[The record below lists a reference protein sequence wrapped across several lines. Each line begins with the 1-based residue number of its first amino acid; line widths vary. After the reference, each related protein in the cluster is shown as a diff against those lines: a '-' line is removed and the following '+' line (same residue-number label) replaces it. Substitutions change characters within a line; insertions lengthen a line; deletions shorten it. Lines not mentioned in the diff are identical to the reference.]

1 MSISGTTSLPDAFI
15 KQLSSTLPEA
25 ELLLEALK
33 SDALTS
39 IRYNTRKNLPDDIA
53 RHIPWCNAGQYLKER
68 PIFTLDPLL
77 HAGGYYV
84 QEASS
89 MFLEQ
94 AILQL
99 NLDKQP
105 LKVLDACASPG
116 GKSTHLLSLLHP
128 ESLLVANE
136 TIKTRQAA
144 LVENVIKWGHDNVIV
159 TNNDVS
165 AIGEL
170 THFFDVIVCDAPCSG
185 EGLFRKDKEAV
196 NHWSLENVELCS
208 ARQKRIVHDLW
219 MALKPGGFFIYS
231 TCTYNEKENEDNVL
245 KFLKELDAECTPL
258 NSSEFEGVMES
269 KKENAICYRFYPH
282 KIKGEGFA
290 LSVLRKNDGE
300 IIKSRARNNS
310 RFSLLDNK
318 TRNSITDYVASS
330 EQKLFLRHEANIFFI
345 PTSLEKDLA
354 MLSGAL
360 RIIHAGTAIGEIKRD
375 DVIPSH
381 ELALSLNINRN
392 KFQVIDV
399 DKQTALHILKGQTQF
414 NFDADNGYCLITYS
428 QIPFAFLKK
437 IGNRFNNLYP
447 KNWYIRM
454 QI

>member
-1 MSISGTTSLPDAFI
+1 MSISNPASFPDAFI

-25 ELLLEALK
+25 ELLLEILK
-33 SDALTS
+33 GDALTS
-39 IRYNTRKNLPDDIA
+39 IRYNTRKNLPSDNSE
-53 RHIPWCNAGQYLKER
+53 RIPWCNAGRYLKER
-68 PIFTLDPLL
+68 PVFTLDPLL
-77 HAGGYYV
+77 HAGAYYV

-99 NLDKQP
+99 NLDRRP

-144 LVENVIKWGHDNVIV
+144 LMENTVKWGHDNLIV

-196 NHWSLENVELCS
+196 NHWSLENIEMCS
-208 ARQKRIVHDLW
+208 ARQQRIVHDLW
-219 MALKPGGFFIYS
+219 SALKPGGIFIYS

-245 KFLKELDAECTPL
+245 RFLKELDAECVPL
-258 NSSEFEGVMES
+258 NISEFEGVVES
-269 KKENAICYRFYPH
+269 KKENAICYRFFPH

-290 LSVLRKNDGE
+290 FSVLKKNDSE
-300 IIKSRARNNS
+300 ITKLRGRNNT
-310 RFSLLDNK
+310 RYPLLDNK
-318 TRNSITDYVASS
+318 TKNVIVDYVTGS
-330 EQKLFLRHEANIFFI
+330 EPKSFFRHESDLFFM
-345 PTSLEKDLA
+345 PACLEKELA
-354 MLSGAL
+354 VLSGAL
-360 RIIHAGTAIGEIKRD
+360 RIIHAGTTIGEIKRD

-381 ELALSLNINRN
+381 ELALSLNININ

-399 DKQTALHILKGQTQF
+399 DKQTALQILKGQTQF

>member
-1 MSISGTTSLPDAFI
+1 
-15 KQLSSTLPEA
+15 
-25 ELLLEALK
+25 
-33 SDALTS
+33 
-39 IRYNTRKNLPDDIA
+39 
-53 RHIPWCNAGQYLKER
+53 
-68 PIFTLDPLL
+68 
-77 HAGGYYV
+77 
-84 QEASS
+84 
-89 MFLEQ
+89 
-94 AILQL
+94 L
-99 NLDKQP
+99 NLDKHP
-105 LKVLDACASPG
+105 LKVLDASASPG

-144 LVENVIKWGHDNVIV
+144 LVENIVKWGNDNVVV

-196 NHWSLENVELCS
+196 KHWSLENVELCS
-208 ARQKRIVHDLW
+208 ARQQRIVHDLW
-219 MALKPGGFFIYS
+219 NALKPGGIFIYS

-245 KFLKELDAECTPL
+245 RFLQELDAECVPL
-258 NSSEFEGVMES
+258 GISDFEGVVES
-269 KKENAICYRFYPH
+269 KKENAVCYRFFPH
-282 KIKGEGFA
+282 KIKGEGFS
-290 LSVLRKNDGE
+290 LSVLKKKDGE
-300 IIKSRARNNS
+300 IIKPRVKNNS
-310 RFSLLDNK
+310 RYPLLDNK
-318 TRNSITDYVASS
+318 TRNSIADYVTNP
-330 EQKLFLRHEANIFFI
+330 EQKSFFRHENDLFFI
-345 PTSLEKDLA
+345 PASLEKELA
-354 MLSGAL
+354 ILSGVL
-360 RIIHAGTAIGEIKRD
+360 RIIHVGTTVGEIKRD
-375 DVIPSH
+375 NVIPSH

-399 DKQTALHILKGQTQF
+399 DKQTALQILKGQTQF

-437 IGNRFNNLYP
+437 IGSRFNNLYP